1 MQRAL
6 TRSNRFRIPQPARQV
21 TVELMIQVAVA
32 LEPRLLLAVEA
43 TEGQVAAAMVEAEA
57 NHGDAPVLG
66 MRASKVVVCNTKT
79 VLG

>member
-1 MQRAL
+1 
-6 TRSNRFRIPQPARQV
+6 
-21 TVELMIQVAVA
+21 MIQVAVA

-43 TEGQVAAAMVEAEA
+43 TEGQVAAAAVVEAEA